1 MDVQVRF
8 DEKDATVRYLPGK
21 VTFDQIIRRYDDTPF
36 GVIPSG
42 PVVTIAH
49 TTRGTIRGWTKR
61 TPPVLEGSE
70 TDSESDTPKPI
81 RIFLEFAAKGSV
93 QSGSTPKLSLAEP
106 PAAGLAR
113 GQPPGETTV
122 LRAARILDGR
132 GGVLEDRDL
141 VVRDGRIA
149 EIGPDAVSC
158 PTDVRNVSQ
167 VENLIATTL
176 DKFGRIDI
184 LVYATGTNIPHRSLK
199 ELTHETWDL
208 MIGTNLTGAFN
219 CTSAVLPAMR
229 QQQSGLIIY
238 LSSGCVQSPD
248 VSGVSYQATKQG
260 LSGLAHGTFQE
271 ERENGIRTTVI
282 FPGLCDTP
290 LVLKRPTP
298 TPPEVMAKALQPED
312 VADTCLF
319 VASLPPRTRVP
330 ELVLLPAGL

>member
-1 MDVQVRF
+1 MSLPLQDRIAIVVGSSSGMGR
-8 DEKDATVRYLPGK
+8 ATALAYASAGAK
-21 VTFDQIIRRYDDTPF
+21 V
-36 GVIPSG
+36 V
-42 PVVTIAH
+42 A
-49 TTRGTIRGWTKR
+49 
-61 TPPVLEGSE
+61 
-70 TDSESDTPKPI
+70 
-81 RIFLEFAAKGSV
+81 
-93 QSGSTPKLSLAEP
+93 
-106 PAAGLAR
+106 
-113 GQPPGETTV
+113 
-122 LRAARILDGR
+122 AARTSTK
-132 GGVLEDRDL
+132 LEEL
-141 VVRDGRIA
+141 VA

-260 LSGLAHGTFQE
+260 LSGLAHGTFHE